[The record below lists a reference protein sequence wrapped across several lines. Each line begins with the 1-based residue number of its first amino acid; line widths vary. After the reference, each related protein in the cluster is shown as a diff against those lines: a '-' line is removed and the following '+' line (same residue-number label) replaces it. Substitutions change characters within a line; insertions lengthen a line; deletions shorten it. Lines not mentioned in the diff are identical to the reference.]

1 MFRALS
7 SVPARLVPAL
17 KFAPFTA
24 VRALHFGPTKQHY
37 DSPDNNVDTPFDF
50 TADNYRRVHEIMK
63 RYPKNYKQSAVM
75 PLLDLA
81 QRQCGNYIP
90 LAAMNKIAEIL
101 EMPPVKVY
109 EVVTFYTMYRTE
121 KVGKFFI
128 QACGTTPCML
138 CGSEEIFQTLEKELG
153 IKDGETTKDGL
164 FTLLKV
170 ECLGACANAPMVQI
184 NDDYFECLT
193 PKTTVELLNYI
204 RKEGKLPP
212 LNKSGSKPM
221 NGQESCEGINGQN
234 TLLGEIRG
242 KYCRELPAKKVNP
255 KQVFI
260 DMYGEDSL

>member
-1 MFRALS
+1 
-7 SVPARLVPAL
+7 
-17 KFAPFTA
+17 
-24 VRALHFGPTKQHY
+24 
-37 DSPDNNVDTPFDF
+37 
-50 TADNYRRVHEIMK
+50 
-63 RYPKNYKQSAVM
+63 M

-90 LAAMNKIAEIL
+90 LAAMNKVAEIC

-109 EVVTFYTMYRTE
+109 EVVSFYTMYRTE

-128 QACGTTPCML
+128 QLCGTTPCML
-138 CGSEEIFQTLEKELG
+138 CGSEEIMQTVQKELG
-153 IKDGETTKDGL
+153 IKDGETTKDGM
-164 FTLLKV
+164 FSLLQV
-170 ECLGACANAPMVQI
+170 ECLGACANAPMMQI

-212 LNKSGSKPM
+212 LNRSGSKPM

-234 TLLGEIRG
+234 TLTGEIRG
-242 KYCRELPAKKVNP
+242 KFCRELPAKKVNP

-260 DMYGEDSL
+260 DMYGEENL